1 MRYTTI
7 SVSQEIKS
15 ELEKLK
21 GSKDWNEFFKEVIE
35 ILKGRKLMKLKE
47 LENKIKMLSEEEVK
61 AIEEAIKYVKS
72 WQY

>member
-21 GSKDWNEFFKEVIE
+21 GSKDWNEFFKEIIE
-35 ILKGRKLMKLKE
+35 ILKERKLMKLKE